1 MISWER
7 YTIQARVGFSEVSI
21 LRSPRIKDLYASDL
35 TQILSCKYFLP
46 HGKWNCE
53 IQEIPI
59 QRWKSPKHI
68 SWIQP
73 GIQVL
78 VGLLTGQSFNDM
90 KHNHPFVLTKNWMII
105 VPKQECNK
113 LCILYKKRHLRTPF
127 QSFLLI
133 SFLTGYLT
141 PGSSW
146 PDDSSSRKRCESKY
160 TCGLFHATLAHS
172 LFFENGNLNM
182 FAITL
187 HSNLKIRS
195 FWK

>member
-113 LCILYKKRHLRTPF
+113 TLYFVQKAPSSDAVSKFFIDLIPHRLPDSWLLLARWQQQQEKVWIKIHLWPFPRYSSTLFIL
-127 QSFLLI
+127 
-133 SFLTGYLT
+133 
-141 PGSSW
+141 W
-146 PDDSSSRKRCESKY
+146 EWE
-160 TCGLFHATLAHS
+160 
-172 LFFENGNLNM
+172 FEYVCHH
-182 FAITL
+182 ITFK
-187 HSNLKIRS
+187 SENS
-195 FWK
+195 